1 MGAAMTADPLALS
14 FADNERF
21 TMAQRLRAEIADGN
35 SKCLDIATGYL
46 AVSVWGAVGD
56 AIEQVD
62 EVRLLL
68 GKDWEM
74 KARTASDDEA
84 DISALVRQALRD
96 ETQPPRLPTAAD
108 AVEMRAFI
116 NWLETDDVAV
126 KAWRGDGFLHAKAY
140 ILDKSAGV
148 GSANFTGAGF
158 QWNRELVMWRQDRP
172 VVRELRDWFEDFW
185 NSGDATDYKQE
196 LIDELRKTRFG
207 GGDYRPYDVLIRVL
221 ADRYGLDEPPSLEQA
236 TFTLKWFQEEA
247 VFRLIKLLSSPA
259 RGALLADAVG
269 LGKTFMALGVIH
281 HFLHQQRESV
291 RGRPVLLIIPASLR
305 ETWETVLDKYNLRW
319 AVDIVHVQN
328 LKEDFDV
335 SKFTGAD
342 LVVVDEAHRLRGGRM
357 WFQKTMEILTGS
369 VRAGGDPRVLLLTA
383 TPVNTGVR
391 DLTRLLQVIT
401 KNRRNV
407 WAPEI
412 PDFERYL
419 SRFEKGEI
427 DPYPLLDR
435 SMVRRSRS
443 DLLSAYEER
452 RLTDPYLEAITLPT
466 RRLGHEEY
474 EYGTAAAGPD
484 TMSVFEEVLGG
495 LHLAPYDLDRFLR
508 PEPGEPVDMD
518 DEGMEASPL
527 AGLYMAGLLKRFE
540 SSVRAIDV
548 SLRRL
553 DRVLE
558 LFQRALKADPARVL
572 RLADVPELQRLV
584 DAEARGDEDDEP
596 DEERLDDLVE
606 QAAVLSNPDDY
617 DLDAVAAAV
626 TADRDAVARLRA
638 ALPDESDDG
647 KFDALLELVTRPM
660 SGKRIG
666 LRGRRLLLFTQFRD
680 TAEYLSRR
688 LNEAATTNRH
698 VGHVELLHGG
708 STTAQ
713 RTVVARTYDPD
724 EIGELTASASGQELP
739 RILVSTDV
747 LAEGHNLQLA
757 EAVINYDL
765 HWNPQVAVQ
774 RAGRVDRLNSPHS
787 TVYLLSFLPFAGL
800 DSLLNLVDRLNG
812 RFRLYKQLGLQDEP
826 ITRLPADQVVA
837 KSLEQL
843 RRLYRDDEDVL
854 DDIERTWTLGS
865 TDYMR
870 APLDAYLRMH
880 AAEALKN
887 IPQGVQ
893 SAKYVPDGWA
903 HGPGAFIAFQYRT
916 EKDDA
921 EAFWRFYP
929 RLADGSW
936 GLPLRDDQQ
945 MFHAITCTPGT
956 SRAVVPDDLDFGGPG
971 GLIDW
976 DLLRRAA
983 EELAHELT
991 AARNTAKTTRGASE
1005 RSARFRARLLAVAG
1019 DEPPAVVDD
1028 LLDRLEQVRVE
1039 DYDTDRRH
1047 EQLMD
1052 RLRAAEKE
1060 DDGDRREQ
1068 LVADLA
1074 ERGIDLF
1081 GEYEEDDEDTYT
1093 VTVDP
1098 DSLRLTA
1105 WETLVERPGASP
1117 QPVSKQLSIAE
1128 QSGALD
1134 VGDTL

>member
-1 MGAAMTADPLALS
+1 MTGSDPLDIS

-35 SKCLDIATGYL
+35 DECLDIATGYL
-46 AVSVWGAVGD
+46 AVSVWGAAGA
-56 AIEQVD
+56 AIEKVRQ
-62 EVRLLL
+62 VRLLL

-84 DISALVRQALRD
+84 DITSLVKQALRD
-96 ETQPPRLPTAAD
+96 ETQPPRLPTATD
-108 AVEMRAFI
+108 AAEIRAFI
-116 NWLETDDVAV
+116 EWLERRDVQV
-126 KAWRGDGFLHAKAY
+126 KAWRGEGFLHAKAY

-172 VVRELRDWFEDFW
+172 VVRELREWFEDFW
-185 NSGDATDYKQE
+185 NSTAACDYKPE
-196 LIDELRKTRFG
+196 LIEELRNTRFG

-221 ADRYGLDEPPSLEQA
+221 ADRYGLDEPPSLDQA
-236 TFTLKWFQEEA
+236 TFRLKWFQEEA

-281 HFLHQQRESV
+281 HFLHQKRESV

-305 ETWETVLDKYNLRW
+305 ETWEKVLDDNNLRW
-319 AVDIVHVQN
+319 AVDIVHVQH
-328 LKEDFDV
+328 LKEDFDI
-335 SKFTGAD
+335 SKFIGAD

-357 WFQKTMEILTGS
+357 WFQKTMEILSQS

-419 SRFEKGEI
+419 TRFEKGEI

-443 DLLSAYEER
+443 DLLRAYEER
-452 RLTDPYLEAITLPT
+452 RLADPHIEAITLPT

-474 EYGTAAAGPD
+474 KYDTAVGGPD
-484 TMSVFEEVLGG
+484 PMSVFEDVLGG

-508 PEPGEPVDMD
+508 PEPGQLIEID
-518 DEGMEASPL
+518 DEDIPASPL
-527 AGLYMAGLLKRFE
+527 AGLYVAGLLKRFE

-558 LFQRALKADPARVL
+558 LFHRGLKTDPPRVL

-584 DAEARGDEDDEP
+584 DAEARGDEEGDVDEDRI
-596 DEERLDDLVE
+596 DELMEK
-606 QAAVLSNPDDY
+606 ATVLGNPGDY

-626 TADRDAVARLRA
+626 QADRDAIDRLRA

-660 SGKRIG
+660 SGQRVG
-666 LRGRRLLLFTQFRD
+666 LRDRRVLLFTQFRD
-680 TAEYLSRR
+680 TAEYVARR
-688 LNEAATTNRH
+688 LNEAAKRNRH

-708 STTAQ
+708 STTDK
-713 RTVVARTYDPD
+713 RTDIARTFDPD
-724 EIGELTASASGQELP
+724 EIGDLLAANSGRELP

-787 TVYLLSFLPFAGL
+787 TIYLLSFLPFEGL
-800 DSLLNLVDRLNG
+800 DALLNLIDRLNG

-843 RRLYRDDEDVL
+843 RRLYRDDDDVL

-870 APLDAYLRMH
+870 APLDAYLREH
-880 AAEALKN
+880 AVEALKN

-893 SAKYVPDGWA
+893 SAKYVPDGWP
-903 HGPGAFIAFQYRT
+903 HGPGAFIAFQYRNDQ
-916 EKDDA
+916 DDS

-929 RLADGSW
+929 RLPGLSW
-936 GLPLRDDQQ
+936 GPPLRDDQQ
-945 MFHAITCTPGT
+945 MFHAISCSPGT
-956 SRAVVPDDLDFGGPG
+956 RRAAVPGDMDPGGPG

-983 EELAHELT
+983 TDLAHELT

-1019 DEPPAVVDD
+1019 EEPPASVDD

-1039 DYDTDRRH
+1039 DYDTDRRY
-1047 EQLMD
+1047 EQLME
-1052 RLRAAEKE
+1052 RLRSAEKE
-1060 DDGDRREQ
+1060 DDAERRKR

-1074 ERGIDLF
+1074 QRGIDLF
-1081 GEYEEDDEDTYT
+1081 GEYEEDDEDTFT

-1098 DSLRLTA
+1098 DNLRLTA
-1105 WETLVERPGASP
+1105 WETLVEQPGASP
-1117 QPVSKQLSIAE
+1117 KPVTVQLSIAE
-1128 QSGALD
+1128 QSGSLD
-1134 VGDTL
+1134 LGDTL